1 MYQLEGDF
9 KGLEVIR
16 SGSSLNLRII
26 FEMFLMGIFSKF
38 SKMFEFSVQ
47 IEEFLM
53 RIILAGSFCGRLD
66 LKGLK

>member
-1 MYQLEGDF
+1 
-9 KGLEVIR
+9 
-16 SGSSLNLRII
+16 
-26 FEMFLMGIFSKF
+26 
-38 SKMFEFSVQ
+38 MFEFSVQ